1 MVVFRPVSAGWKRPA
16 AQSVL
21 WLIEAL
27 DAMISP
33 WCLTPVDI
41 ESPLFSLIRQAL
53 VPAGCIVLIAYFA
66 YHPSEQEHGLRAAPV
81 SEAPTRQP
89 SLTPTNLREQRE
101 TLEHRVALLSPNHV
115 DPDYA
120 DELVRRHLG
129 LVHPDED
136 IIMLNPNR

>member
-1 MVVFRPVSAGWKRPA
+1 
-16 AQSVL
+16 
-21 WLIEAL
+21 
-27 DAMISP
+27 MISP

-66 YHPSEQEHGLRAAPV
+66 YHTFQGEHGLRAASV
-81 SEAPTRQP
+81 YEAQIREL
-89 SLTPTNLREQRE
+89 SLTAKKVREQRE

-136 IIMLNPNR
+136 IIMLNPRR